1 MGKYEHIVNTDE
13 VGMTIN
19 QILRANFT
27 FSRRFKTKIKFQ
39 ELIDLNGVKSKGF
52 IKPNLGDLISVRL
65 PIEENNFPPE
75 DIPIDIVY
83 EDSDL
88 LIINKQAGITVHPT
102 KGHPN
107 NTLANGITSYIEKT
121 NQNFKIRFCNR
132 LDMDTSGLIIVA
144 KNSNIQNEISKQMQ
158 KDLVVKKYIA
168 LVYGIIEKDNFIIDL
183 PVGRPDP
190 YSPKRSVLSI
200 DKGGKNAVTGVEVIK
215 RFYNKKLPE
224 PFDGATLVELTL
236 YTGRTHQIRI
246 HLAHINHPI
255 IGDGLYSNIKD
266 ENMTRQALHS
276 KYIKFKHPTS
286 GEEMELNAEI
296 PSDIN
301 LLIKRLSSLI

>member
-1 MGKYEHIVNTDE
+1 MGKYEHIVNRDE
-13 VGMTIN
+13 LGMTIN

-158 KDLVVKKYIA
+158 KDLVLKKYIA

-183 PVGRPDP
+183 PVGRPYP
-190 YSPKRSVLSI
+190 SSPKRSVLSI
-200 DKGGKNAVTGVEVIK
+200 DKGGKNAVTGVKVIK

-224 PFDGATLVELTL
+224 PFDGATLAELTL

-246 HLAHINHPI
+246 HLSHINHPI

-266 ENMTRQALHS
+266 EKMTRQALHS

>member
-65 PIEENNFPPE
+65 PIEDNNFPPE

-190 YSPKRSVLSI
+190 SSPKRSVLSI

-224 PFDGATLVELTL
+224 PFDGATLVNLTL

-246 HLAHINHPI
+246 HLSHINHPI

-266 ENMTRQALHS
+266 EKMTRQALHAR
-276 KYIKFKHPTS
+276 YIKFKHPTS

>member
-158 KDLVVKKYIA
+158 KDLVLKKYIA
-168 LVYGIIEKDNFIIDL
+168 IVYGIIEKDNFIIDL

-190 YSPKRSVLSI
+190 SSPKRSVLSI
-200 DKGGKNAVTGVEVIK
+200 DKGGKNAVTGVKVIK
-215 RFYNKKLPE
+215 RFYNKKLSE
-224 PFDGATLVELTL
+224 PFDGATLAELTL

-246 HLAHINHPI
+246 HLSHINHPI

-266 ENMTRQALHS
+266 EKMTRQALHAR
-276 KYIKFKHPTS
+276 YIKLKHPTS

-296 PSDIN
+296 PSDIT